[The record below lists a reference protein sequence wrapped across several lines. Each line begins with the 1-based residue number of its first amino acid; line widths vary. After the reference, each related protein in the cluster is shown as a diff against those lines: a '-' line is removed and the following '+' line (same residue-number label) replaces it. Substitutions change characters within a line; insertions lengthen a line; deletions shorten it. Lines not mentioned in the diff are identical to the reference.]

1 MSDYDKLLEFIDTLQ
16 IIDTH
21 EHLPMEAERDPK
33 ADLLSEWLIH
43 YFSCDLV
50 SAGLSEEALA
60 KVRDP
65 SQDLMKRWALVEPY
79 WDAARSTGYGRALD
93 LAAKGIYGIDGVNR
107 RTVGPL
113 NEAFK
118 AARDKG
124 GHYRTVLKEKSRIA
138 LSLVDSNLGCDR
150 EFFASVVRPEEF
162 VLPTHLKDVRAVGAK
177 VGLRVHR
184 LDDWEEAMR
193 LTIERALDAGAVA
206 LKLGLA
212 YQRSLQFDKA
222 DRAAAEREFNVLFDP
237 AHTPDW
243 RGGVKIGPAFQN
255 YMVHAVLGLADQKGL
270 TVQIHTGI
278 QEGNGNVMSDARP
291 SLLSNLLLEYR
302 NVRFDLFHMGYPW
315 LLELGVLAKNFASVH
330 IDMCWGHIV
339 SPEAARR
346 GLTEWLD
353 TVPANK
359 ISAFGGDYGFV
370 DGVYGHQLLARQ
382 NVAASLAAKVAGG
395 SMDLDRAKQ
404 IAQWMFI
411 DNPTRLF
418 GLADRLKAAGAA
430 KPAAKKGPR
439 IKLRPTPV
447 V

>member
-1 MSDYDKLLEFIDTLQ
+1 MSDYGKILEFIDTLQ

-21 EHLPMEAERDPK
+21 EHLPMEAQRDPK
-33 ADLLSEWLIH
+33 GDLFTEWLVQYFVCDLL
-43 YFSCDLV
+43 

-60 KVRDP
+60 QVRDP
-65 SQDLMKRWALVEPY
+65 GRDLMERWTLLEPY

-93 LAAKGIYGIDGVNR
+93 LAAKGVYGIDGVSR

-138 LSLVDSNLGCDR
+138 LSLVDSDLACDR
-150 EFFASVVRPEEF
+150 EFFASVIRPEEF
-162 VLPTHLKDVRAVGAK
+162 VLPTHLKDLRAAGAK

-193 LTIERALDAGAVA
+193 LTLERALDEGAVA
-206 LKLGLA
+206 IKLGLA
-212 YQRSLQFDKA
+212 YQRTLQFDKA
-222 DRAAAEREFNVLFDP
+222 DRADAEREFNVLFEP

-243 RGGVKIGPAFQN
+243 RGGVKVGPAFQD
-255 YMVHAVLGLADQKGL
+255 YMVHAILRLADQRGL
-270 TVQIHTGI
+270 VVQIHTGI
-278 QEGNGNVMSDARP
+278 QEGTGNVMSDARP

-315 LLELGVLAKNFASVH
+315 LLELGVLAKNFPSVH

-359 ISAFGGDYGFV
+359 ISAFGGDFGFV

-395 SMDLDRAKQ
+395 SMGLDRAKQ
-404 IAQWMFI
+404 VAQWMFV

-418 GLADRLKAAGAA
+418 GLADCLKAAAAA
-430 KPAAKKGPR
+430 KPGAKKGPR

-447 V
+447 T